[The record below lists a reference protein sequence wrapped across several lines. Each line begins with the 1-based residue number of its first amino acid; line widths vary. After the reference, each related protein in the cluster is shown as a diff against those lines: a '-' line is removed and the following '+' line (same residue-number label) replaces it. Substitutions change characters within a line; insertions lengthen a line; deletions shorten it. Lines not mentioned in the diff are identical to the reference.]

1 MENEYLV
8 YEKLCD
14 DVKRISDS
22 FGLESEIFPMKRYY
36 YSDGPNSKGYYE
48 EIRLLFHGKQAC
60 NSRHFMYSISALN
73 WELLV
78 SRDCAYDCFIKE
90 LSRRVREEL
99 VEVKHEHLSN
109 K

>member
-1 MENEYLV
+1 MKNEYLA

-36 YSDGPNSKGYYE
+36 YCDGPNSKGCYE
-48 EIRLLFHGKQAC
+48 EMRILFHTKLAY
-60 NSRHFMYSISALN
+60 NSRHFLYSISSLN
-73 WELLV
+73 WNLLV
-78 SRDCAYDCFIKE
+78 SRDDVYDYFIKE

-99 VEVKHEHLSN
+99 VEVKS
-109 K
+109 